1 MVNIANAQLARAASK
16 AVMDY
21 RNDPSAWMADY
32 LFPRVPV
39 DTITGKLP
47 RFTSTNQK
55 DIDDA
60 PGPYGPAPRIEYDLG
75 STDYECIEHK
85 RRFFMPD
92 IIYKALNDAG
102 ETGRMLQNVS
112 QQAILTDEALR
123 IRRERAIATLLV
135 DTSDGVT
142 AQSTPSTKWDVSG
155 GNPAETVATAIG
167 TIDDAINKMPQ
178 YGLCTRDVALFLRRH
193 VASLRASARGVEM
206 ADMSEVAAYLGLKE
220 IRMINAG
227 YDSGS
232 VGAGRT
238 GAKVITGNKF
248 WVFYKPENISMWA
261 PTWACTPTLRNFE
274 AVKVFDDN
282 STVVGRAAEVYDWR
296 DEVVVDTTACIYIP
310 TPLTS

>member
-21 RNDPSAWMADY
+21 RNDAAAWMADY

-55 DIDDA
+55 DIEDA

-92 IIYKALNDAG
+92 SIYKALNDAG
-102 ETGRMLQNVS
+102 DAGRMLQNAS
-112 QQAILTDEALR
+112 QQAILADEALR

-135 DTSDGVT
+135 DTSNGVT
-142 AQSTPSTKWDVSG
+142 AQSAPSTRWNATG
-155 GNPAETVATAIG
+155 GDPAASVATAIG
-167 TIDDAINKMPQ
+167 TIDDAINKIPKH
-178 YGLCTRDVALFLRRH
+178 GLCTRDVALFLRRH

-206 ADMSEVAAYLGLKE
+206 ADLSEVAAYLGLE
-220 IRMINAG
+220 ELRMMNAG
-227 YDSGS
+227 YDSGA
-232 VGAGRT
+232 VGASRT
-238 GAKVITGNKF
+238 GAKVIAGNKF
-248 WVFYKPENISMWA
+248 WVFYKPENLSMWS
-261 PTWACTPTLRNFE
+261 PTWACTPTLRGAE

-282 STVVGRAAEVYDWR
+282 SIVVGRAAEVYDWR
-296 DEVVVDTTACIYIP
+296 DEVVVDTTACVYIQ
-310 TPLTS
+310 TPLSS